1 MGDNVISL
9 FVRSSFHNIIW
20 NTEDMTEDTDEN
32 SYRIVHC
39 TESLLQRMTRHEIYE
54 QNEPILCWVQ
64 SIHPHK

>member
-1 MGDNVISL
+1 
-9 FVRSSFHNIIW
+9 
-20 NTEDMTEDTDEN
+20 MTEDTDEY
-32 SYRIVHC
+32 SYRTVHC